1 MDIQVLPKKL
11 FLKLLGV
18 VLVLLVL
25 NIISI
30 LFNVHYIQP
39 QIEDLQQVFG
49 FNYIKFLVD
58 LFDFNLEKNVPTF
71 FSALLLILCSFFLFL
86 IGKSERVI
94 HRKYVPWYGLS
105 AVFLFLSIDE
115 MTSIHELLISTTKA
129 QLNVSGLFFFA
140 WVIPYGIALLVLMV
154 VYYKFIVGLPKRTV
168 RLFVFSGI
176 VFITGALIIEMPEG
190 WVAENYGFYSPLFYI
205 LYTCEEFLEMLGL
218 IIFIY
223 ALTSYKSFSLKI
235 S

>member
-1 MDIQVLPKKL
+1 MEISINPKGL
-11 FLKLLGV
+11 FLKLFRV
-18 VLVLLVL
+18 VLFLLVL

-30 LFNVHYIQP
+30 LINIYYVQP
-39 QIEDLQQVFG
+39 RAEDLKIVFG

-58 LFDFNLEKNVPTF
+58 LFDFNLEMNVPTF
-71 FSALLLILCSFFLFL
+71 FSALLLILCSFLLFL
-86 IGKSERVI
+86 ISKSERFI
-94 HRKYVPWYGLS
+94 HKKYVAWYGLS

-140 WVIPYGIALLVLMV
+140 WVIPYGIAVIILMV
-154 VYYKFIVGLPKRTV
+154 VYYKFFIRLPRRTM
-168 RLFVFSGI
+168 RLFFLSAFL
-176 VFITGALIIEMPEG
+176 FISGALVIEMPEG
-190 WVAENYGFYSPLFYI
+190 WVAEKYGFYDPLFYL

-218 IIFIY
+218 LVFIY
-223 ALTSYKSFSLKI
+223 ALTSYKSFALKI